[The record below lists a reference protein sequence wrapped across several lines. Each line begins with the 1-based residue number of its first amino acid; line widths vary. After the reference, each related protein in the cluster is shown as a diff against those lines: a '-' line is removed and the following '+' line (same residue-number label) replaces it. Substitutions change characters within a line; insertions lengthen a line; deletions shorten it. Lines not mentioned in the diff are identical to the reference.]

1 MTLGGAMLL
10 AVATAGMLLLSAL
23 AYWRNLEADPGLTT
37 ETALVLTVLL
47 GGLAVGEPALAA
59 SLGVVVT
66 ALLAARSP
74 LHHFVKKVL
83 TNFEIRD
90 ALIFG
95 VATLVVL
102 PLLPDRTMGPF
113 GALNPYAIWV
123 LVILIMA
130 VGAAGHI
137 ATRLAG
143 TRFGLP
149 FSGFVSGFI
158 SSTATI
164 GAMGAH
170 ARETPSALTPAV
182 AGAVLSTMATIIYL
196 AIVIG
201 ITDIAVLKVMLRPLI
216 YAGIAASFYGALFT
230 FRVTR
235 EADTTMEPRSRAFS
249 LPMALGLA
257 ATLSTILIVTAT
269 AQAWFHDAGTT
280 LVAGLA
286 GFVDTQS
293 AAISV
298 TSLAAAGKM
307 QPVDAV
313 IPILAGVT
321 TNTVSKVIFAATA
334 GGRAFAV
341 RVIPGL
347 LLVNGAAWLGALG
360 ISP

>member
-1 MTLGGAMLL
+1 MLL
-10 AVATAGMLLLSAL
+10 AVATAGVLALSAL
-23 AYWRNLEADPGLTT
+23 AYWRGQEADPGLTT

-47 GGLAVGEPALAA
+47 GGLAIREPALTAG
-59 SLGVVVT
+59 LGVIVT

-83 TNFEIRD
+83 TSYEIRD
-90 ALIFG
+90 GLIFG

-102 PLLPDRTMGPF
+102 PLLPDRAMGPF
-113 GALNPYAIWV
+113 DALNPHAIWV

-130 VGAAGHI
+130 VGAAGHV
-137 ATRLAG
+137 ATRLVG
-143 TRFGLP
+143 LRFGLP

-158 SSTATI
+158 SSTAAI

-170 ARETPSALTPAV
+170 ARGTPSTLTPAV
-182 AGAVLSTMATIIYL
+182 AGAVLSTMATVIYM

-201 ITDIAVLKVMLRPLI
+201 MTDMAVLKIMLRPLI
-216 YAGIAASFYGALFT
+216 FAGVAASLYGALFT
-230 FRVTR
+230 FRVVR
-235 EADTTMEPRSRAFS
+235 ETEVVMDPRSRAFS

-257 ATLSTILIVTAT
+257 ATLSTILIGTAA
-269 AQAWFHDAGTT
+269 AQAWFYSAGTT

-286 GFVDTQS
+286 GFVDTHS

-298 TSLAAAGKM
+298 AALVAAGKI
-307 QPVDAV
+307 QPADAV
-313 IPILAGVT
+313 IPILVGIT
-321 TNTVSKVIFAATA
+321 TNTVSKLIFAATA

-347 LLVNGAAWLGALG
+347 ILVIAAAWLGILG
-360 ISP
+360 SSP